1 MSYDAERI
9 RGYLTDILQ
18 SPPVTVGEF
27 NVWIETQVTQRVP
40 MGFVTITGGEPSR
53 DYHVKVKKKKEDPMM
68 ASFYSYR
75 DALNAMALLIRTL
88 EIAQGIE
95 LPEIKG
101 V

>member
-9 RGYLTDILQ
+9 QGHLSDILR
-18 SPPVTVGEF
+18 SLPITVGDFELW
-27 NVWIETQVTQRVP
+27 VETKITMSQSL
-40 MGFVTITGGEPSR
+40 GGITIITGEPSR
-53 DYHVKVKKKKEDPMM
+53 DYHVKVRKKKEDPVM

-88 EIAQGIE
+88 EIAQGVE
-95 LPEIKG
+95 LPEIKD